1 VAEEDES
8 KSNKLLL
15 MHSPATRHLTPDR
28 AHTSS
33 PVPQVRNYILLIS
46 PSLSFQAP
54 QFWSTQGGKPRRL
67 SQQQQEFNDS
77 ASVSSRSSHVSSTR
91 VS

>member
-33 PVPQVRNYILLIS
+33 PVPQACFIVAI
-46 PSLSFQAP
+46 
-54 QFWSTQGGKPRRL
+54 
-67 SQQQQEFNDS
+67 D
-77 ASVSSRSSHVSSTR
+77 
-91 VS
+91 